1 MSSVFQQL
9 DDPVHRVSGAGQFV
23 SLEVLLRV
31 SMSQYVAYT
40 RSYYG
45 VSVLIHS
52 PEDYPQA
59 SATTTVAQ
67 PGCDVIL
74 AIIPSVVV
82 SEPTV
87 RTLAI
92 KQRNC
97 FFEDEVKL
105 PLTF

>member
-1 MSSVFQQL
+1 M
-9 DDPVHRVSGAGQFV
+9 SGAGQFV
-23 SLEVLLRV
+23 SLEVLLDV
-31 SMSQYVAYT
+31 STAQYVAYS

-45 VSVLIHS
+45 VNVLIHS

-67 PGCDVIL
+67 PGCEVIL

-87 RTLAI
+87 RSLALA
-92 KQRNC
+92 QRDC
-97 FFEDEVKL
+97 LFHDEVKIGL
-105 PLTF
+105 S